1 MTDTT
6 TDRPSRSFGE
16 RLFGGNPAG
25 VILRLVIVSLLVGF
39 VMQSFGFD
47 VRDLVRGAVDIF
59 RDALRDGFREFRHV
73 GSYILTGAAVVIPVW
88 LLLRLTRRR

>member
-6 TDRPSRSFGE
+6 TDRPSRSLGE

-25 VILRLVIVSLLVGF
+25 VVLRLVIVSLLVGF

-47 VRDLVRGAVDIF
+47 VRDLVRGAVDIL
-59 RDALRDGFREFRHV
+59 RDALRDGFREFRHL
-73 GSYILTGAAVVIPVW
+73 GSYIVTGAAVVVPVW
-88 LLLRLTRRR
+88 LLLRLTRGR